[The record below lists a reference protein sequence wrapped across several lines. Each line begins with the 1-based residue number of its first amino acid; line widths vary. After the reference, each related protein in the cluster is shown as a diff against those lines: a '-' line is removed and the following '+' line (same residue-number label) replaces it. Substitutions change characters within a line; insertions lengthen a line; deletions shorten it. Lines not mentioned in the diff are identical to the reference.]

1 VGGIVQAGSNFEESE
16 RGMQFSFRWYG
27 PEDPV
32 TLEQIR
38 QIPGVT
44 GIVADL
50 FKIPV
55 GAPWPLTDLEALKK
69 AVTGA
74 GLKLTAIESIPVHEE
89 IKLGLPSRDKWI
101 ARYIE
106 SVTNV
111 GKAGIPVVTYNF
123 MPVFDWFRSDLNY
136 PHPDGATSLAYQ
148 ESTVAGIDPSVL
160 CERQMPAW
168 AGDTSPE
175 QLKALMAAYQRIDSE
190 RLWQHLAYFLKRVVP
205 AAEAAGVKLALHPD
219 DPPWP
224 LFGLPRII
232 VNAEALARVLEFV
245 DSPANGLAL
254 CSGSLGAGRDN
265 DIPAMIRRFGPRIHF
280 AHVRNV
286 RHLGPERDFIEAP
299 HPSQCGSLDMFA
311 IMKAYH
317 DVGFKGVV
325 RPDHGRMI
333 WGEQGKPGYGL
344 YDRALGA
351 TYLMG
356 LWEAMERQSA

>member
-1 VGGIVQAGSNFEESE
+1 
-16 RGMQFSFRWYG
+16 MQFSFRWYG

-32 TLEQIR
+32 TLEKIR
-38 QIPGVT
+38 QIPGIT
-44 GIVADL
+44 GIVSDL
-50 FKIPV
+50 FRIPV
-55 GAPWPLTDLEALKK
+55 GESWPLTDLQTLKQEISD
-69 AVTGA
+69 A
-74 GLKLTAIESIPVHEE
+74 GLQFTAIESIPVHEN
-89 IKLGLPSRDKWI
+89 IKLGKPDRDQWI
-101 ARYIE
+101 ANYIE
-106 SVTNV
+106 SLVNV

-123 MPVFDWFRSDLNY
+123 MPVFDWFRSDLDY
-136 PHPDGATSLAYQ
+136 PHPDGSTGLAYQ
-148 ESTVAGIDPSVL
+148 ESNAAGIDPSTIAEMDL
-160 CERQMPAW
+160 PAW
-168 AGDTSPE
+168 AGDASAE
-175 QLKALMAAYQRIDSE
+175 QLKALIMAYQRVDSE

-219 DPPWP
+219 DPPWS

-232 VNAEALARVLEFV
+232 VDEASLARVLAIV
-245 DSPANGLAL
+245 ASPANGLAL

-286 RHLGPERDFIEAP
+286 RHIGPARDFMEAP
-299 HPSQCGSLDMFA
+299 HPSQYGSLDMFA

-317 DVGFKGVV
+317 DVGFKGVI

-333 WGEQGKPGYGL
+333 WGEQGRPGYGL

-356 LWEAMERQSA
+356 LWEALQRQQEN